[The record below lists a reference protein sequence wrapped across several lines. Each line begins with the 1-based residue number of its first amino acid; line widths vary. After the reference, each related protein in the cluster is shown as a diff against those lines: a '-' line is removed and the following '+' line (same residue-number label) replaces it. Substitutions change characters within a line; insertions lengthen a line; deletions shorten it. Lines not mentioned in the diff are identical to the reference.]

1 MRNLIPFAILV
12 FMALMSCEPNNP
24 FDRGPAYDFEG
35 NLAIDRKKI
44 AAYLDTARI
53 DSLYRIHD
61 PSGVVIIVQRE
72 GAGTRPTTNTVV
84 YTDYIGKL
92 MELGT
97 VFDTSIESVA
107 RANNIWVEGRVYQ
120 PFSFL
125 LGPLGTGVINGWNF
139 GFRRLRPGSKAVLVI
154 PSPEGYQNS
163 ANNDRI
169 PPNSVLV
176 FEVDFL
182 GID

>member
-1 MRNLIPFAILV
+1 MMRNLIPLFLLV
-12 FMALMSCEPNNP
+12 VLGLSACEPTNP

-44 AAYLDTARI
+44 AAYLDTAKI

-61 PSGVVIIVQRE
+61 PSGVVVIVQQE
-72 GAGTRPTTNTVV
+72 GKGSRPTNNTVV

-92 MELGT
+92 MEGGT
-97 VFDTSIESVA
+97 VFDTSYEAVA
-107 RANNIWVEGRVYQ
+107 RLYNIYAEGRVYA
-120 PFSFL
+120 PFSFVV
-125 LGPLGTGVINGWNF
+125 GGANVVTGWDVA
-139 GFRRLRPGSKAVLVI
+139 FRRIRPASKAVLVI
-154 PSPEGYQNS
+154 PSPYGYSNQT
-163 ANNDRI
+163 NNPKI
-169 PPNSVLV
+169 PENSVLV